1 MLIVY
6 NIFFHIGFLFMLPVF
21 LFKMISLKKYRAGLF
36 QRLGLY
42 PPGVAEKLKGSE
54 NVWIHG
60 VSVGEIIAAQPLI
73 ALLKSKYP
81 QFKFIIST
89 TTNTGNA
96 VAEKYAGK
104 DDIVIYYPLDFPW
117 VTNRVIDFINPAF
130 FVMLETE
137 LWPNLICGLGKK
149 DIPVFLVNGRV
160 SDRSFKGYMKIRA
173 VLKIVFKYVS
183 ALLMQTEPDA
193 EKMER
198 MGAPREKV
206 SYAGSLKFE
215 SAMSDEPDTAELMKI
230 ASEMGIESTNTVI
243 IGGSTHNREEEL
255 LLGIFKRLRP
265 HCPGAKLIIA
275 PRHPERF
282 GAVIN
287 VVKKSGFPFS
297 TRKRIKGFNTQGR
310 REKEIIVLDTIG
322 ELKKIYNFGSV
333 VFVGKSMYAKGGQ
346 NILEPAA
353 AGKAIIVGPHME
365 NFRDIVKQ
373 FVDADSCLMVNNEI
387 ELEEEITRLAMDKKA
402 SRELGRRAKNLVI
415 ANCGAVSR
423 IAEKIIE
430 NVNKRI

>member
-6 NIFFHIGFLFMLPVF
+6 NIVFHIGFLFMLPVF

-96 VAEKYAGK
+96 VAGKYAGK

-117 VTNRVIDFINPAF
+117 VTNRVIDFIKPVF

-183 ALLMQTEPDA
+183 D
-193 EKMER
+193 
-198 MGAPREKV
+198 
-206 SYAGSLKFE
+206 
-215 SAMSDEPDTAELMKI
+215 
-230 ASEMGIESTNTVI
+230 
-243 IGGSTHNREEEL
+243 
-255 LLGIFKRLRP
+255 
-265 HCPGAKLIIA
+265 
-275 PRHPERF
+275 
-282 GAVIN
+282 
-287 VVKKSGFPFS
+287 
-297 TRKRIKGFNTQGR
+297 
-310 REKEIIVLDTIG
+310 
-322 ELKKIYNFGSV
+322 
-333 VFVGKSMYAKGGQ
+333 
-346 NILEPAA
+346 
-353 AGKAIIVGPHME
+353 
-365 NFRDIVKQ
+365 
-373 FVDADSCLMVNNEI
+373 
-387 ELEEEITRLAMDKKA
+387 
-402 SRELGRRAKNLVI
+402 
-415 ANCGAVSR
+415 
-423 IAEKIIE
+423 
-430 NVNKRI
+430 

>member
-1 MLIVY
+1 
-6 NIFFHIGFLFMLPVF
+6 MLPVF

-42 PPGVAEKLKGSE
+42 PSGVAEKLKGSE
-54 NVWIHG
+54 NIWIHG

-81 QFKFIIST
+81 KFKFIIST

-96 VAEKYAGK
+96 VAGKYAGK

-137 LWPNLICGLGKK
+137 LWPNFICGLGKK
-149 DIPVFLVNGRV
+149 NIPVFLVNGRV

-193 EKMER
+193 EKMEQ

-215 SAMSDEPDTAELMKI
+215 SAMTDEPDTAELMKI
-230 ASEMGIESTNTVI
+230 ASEMGIENTNTVI
-243 IGGSTHNREEEL
+243 IGGSTHKREEEL

-265 HCPGAKLIIA
+265 RCPGAKLIIA

-282 GAVIN
+282 SAVIN
-287 VVKKSGFPFS
+287 MVKKSGFPFS

-310 REKEIIVLDTIG
+310 RENEIIVLDTIG

-333 VFVGKSMYAKGGQ
+333 VFVGKSMYSKGGQ

-353 AGKAIIVGPHME
+353 AGKAIIFGPHME

-373 FVDADSCLMVNNEI
+373 FVDAGACLMVNNEM
-387 ELEEEITRLAMDKKA
+387 ELEEEIIRLVMDKKA

-415 ANCGAVSR
+415 ANCGAVSG
-423 IAEKIIE
+423 IAEKIIK